1 MLFILRM
8 DNPKIPEDTGQP
20 TRVRLIGPFSTG
32 VDRQSYIDDPKSHLG
47 LDDTPCWQCVDLDPA
62 ACVSG
67 SGPSRATII
76 RYAVQVVAP

>member
-20 TRVRLIGPFSTG
+20 TRVRLIGPFSTE
-32 VDRQSYIDDPKSHLG
+32 VDRQIYIDDPQSHLC
-47 LDDTPCWQCVDLDPA
+47 DTPFWQCVDLDPA
-62 ACVSG
+62 ACVAG